1 MKKIL
6 EKLLAFFAK
15 RILKKYQPKVI
26 GITGSIGKT
35 STKEAIYFVLKNK
48 YRVRTNVKNY
58 NNELGVPI
66 TIIGSESGGRSFLK
80 WGRVIWKG
88 LVTWLFKDETYPE
101 ILVLEMG
108 ADHAGDIKY
117 LTDLAPCQV
126 GVLTHVAPVHLEF
139 FKTLKGVYNE
149 KKTIVSHLAK
159 TGWAIY
165 NADEDWSDKLAEET
179 NAKTLT
185 YGFSEKADLRLYQ
198 LNEGNSL
205 VEGVKGKILYQNTMI
220 PFHFSNL
227 IAPFSLYSVL
237 AGIAVGLSYGINII
251 ESINS
256 LKSYHLP
263 KGRLQLLA
271 GKNGSLL
278 IDDSYNASP
287 VAVEKSVELLNDFS
301 NDEYRKIFVL
311 GDMLELGEEKELYH
325 QKIGKLLGESNIPV
339 VITVGQLSS
348 VIYDYL
354 KAQGKKEVYHFT
366 HSKYAA
372 EFLEKYIRPGDLY
385 FVKGSQG
392 IRMERISKYVLAE
405 HLDPKGV
412 LPRQTEEWVK

>member
-6 EKLLAFFAK
+6 EKMLAFLAK
-15 RILKKYQPKVI
+15 RILNKYQPKII

-35 STKEAIYFVLKNK
+35 SAKEAIYLVLKGK

-66 TIIGSESGGRSFLK
+66 TIIGGESGGRSFLK
-80 WGRVIWKG
+80 WGKLLWKG
-88 LVTWLFKDETYPE
+88 LMTWWFTDNDYPE
-101 ILVLEMG
+101 ILILEMG
-108 ADHAGDIKY
+108 ADHPGDIKY

-139 FKTLKGVYNE
+139 FKTLNGVYNE
-149 KKTIVSHLAK
+149 KKHIVSHLPK
-159 TGWAIY
+159 TGWAIF
-165 NADEDWSDKLAEET
+165 NADEEWSDKLKNET
-179 NAKTLT
+179 RAKILT
-185 YGFSEKADLRLYQ
+185 FGFSEKADLRLYQ
-198 LNEGNSL
+198 LNAGNSL
-205 VEGVKGKILYQNTMI
+205 VEGVKGKILYQNAMV
-220 PFHFSNL
+220 PFHFPHL

-237 AGIAVGLSYGINII
+237 AAIAVGLSYGINII

-256 LKSYHLP
+256 LKEYRLP
-263 KGRLQLLA
+263 KGRLQLLE

-287 VAVEKSVELLNDFS
+287 VAVEKAIDLLNDFS
-301 NDEYRKIFVL
+301 NDQFRKIFVL
-311 GDMLELGEEKELYH
+311 GDMLELGDEKEFYH
-325 QKIGKLLGESNIPV
+325 QKVAKRLADSNIPV
-339 VITVGQLSS
+339 VITVGQLST

-372 EFLEKYIRPGDLY
+372 EFLKDYISKGDLY

-392 IRMERISKYVLAE
+392 VRMEKISKFILAE
-405 HLDPKGV
+405 HIDPQSV
-412 LPRQTEEWVK
+412 LPRQTEEWLK

>member
-1 MKKIL
+1 MKKLL
-6 EKLLAFFAK
+6 EKMLAFLAK
-15 RILKKYQPKVI
+15 RVLNKYQPKVI

-66 TIIGSESGGRSFLK
+66 TILGGESGGRSFLK
-80 WGRVIWKG
+80 WGKVLWNG
-88 LVTWLFKDETYPE
+88 LMSWLFTDVLYPE
-101 ILVLEMG
+101 ILILEMG
-108 ADHAGDIKY
+108 ADHPGDIKY
-117 LTDLAPCQV
+117 LTTLAPCDI

-139 FKTLKGVYNE
+139 MKSLAGVYNE
-149 KKTIVSHLAK
+149 KKNIATHLSK
-159 TGWAIY
+159 NGWAIF
-165 NADEDWSDKLAEET
+165 NADEDWADKLKSET
-179 NAKTLT
+179 KAKTLT
-185 YGFSEKADLRLYQ
+185 YGFSEQADLRLYQ

-205 VEGVKGKILYQNTMI
+205 VEGVKGKVLYQNTMI
-220 PFHFSNL
+220 PFHFPHL

-237 AGIAVGLSYGINII
+237 AAIAVGLVHNINII

-256 LKSYHLP
+256 LKEYRLP
-263 KGRLQLLA
+263 KGRLQLLE

-287 VAVEKSVELLNDFS
+287 VAVEKAVELLNDFS
-301 NDEYRKIFVL
+301 NAEYRKIFVL
-311 GDMLELGEEKELYH
+311 GDMLELGDEKEMYH
-325 QKIGKLLGESNIPV
+325 LRVAKRLAESDIAV
-339 VITVGQLSS
+339 VITVGQLST

-354 KAQGKKEVYHFT
+354 KKQGKKEVYHFT

-372 EFLEKYIRPGDLY
+372 EFLADYISPGDLY

-392 IRMERISKYVLAE
+392 VRMERISKFILAE
-405 HLDPKGV
+405 HLDPKAL
-412 LPRQTEEWVK
+412 LPRQTDEWVK

>member
-6 EKLLAFFAK
+6 EKILAFLAK
-15 RILKKYQPKVI
+15 RILKKYQPQVI

-35 STKEAIYFVLKNK
+35 SSKEAIYFVLKNK

-66 TIIGSESGGRSFLK
+66 TIIGGESGGRSFLK
-80 WGRVIWKG
+80 WGKLILKG
-88 LVTWLFKDETYPE
+88 LGAWVFNDPLYPE
-101 ILVLEMG
+101 ILILEMG
-108 ADHAGDIKY
+108 ADHPGDIKY
-117 LTDLAPCQV
+117 LTDLAPCHV

-139 FKTLKGVYNE
+139 LKTLNGVYNE
-149 KKTIVSHLAK
+149 KRYIATHLGK
-159 TGWAIY
+159 NDWAIF
-165 NADEDWSDKLAEET
+165 NADEDWADKLKDET
-179 NAKTLT
+179 KAKILT
-185 YGFSEKADLRLYQ
+185 YGFSEKAELRLYQ
-198 LNEGNSL
+198 LNESNSL
-205 VEGVKGKILYQNTMI
+205 VEGVKGKVLYQNTMI
-220 PFHFSNL
+220 PFHFPNL
-227 IAPFSLYSVL
+227 IAPFSLYSIL
-237 AGIAVGLSYGINII
+237 AAISVGVSYGINII
-251 ESINS
+251 ECINS
-256 LKSYHLP
+256 LKTYRLP
-263 KGRLQLLA
+263 KGRLQLLE

-287 VAVEKSVELLNDFS
+287 VAVEKAVELLNDFA
-301 NDEYRKIFVL
+301 NDQYRKIFVL
-311 GDMLELGEEKELYH
+311 GDMLELGDDKELYH
-325 QKIGKLLGESNIPV
+325 QKVAKRLAESNIPV

-354 KAQGKKEVYHFT
+354 KMKSNKEIYHFT

-372 EFLEKYIRPGDLY
+372 EFLEKYISSGDLY

-392 IRMERISKYVLAE
+392 IRMERISKFILAE